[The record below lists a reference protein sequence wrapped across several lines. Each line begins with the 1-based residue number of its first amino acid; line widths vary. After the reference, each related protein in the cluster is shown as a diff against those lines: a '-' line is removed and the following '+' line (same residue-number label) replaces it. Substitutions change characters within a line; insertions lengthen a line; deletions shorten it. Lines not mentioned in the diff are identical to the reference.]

1 MLKFLLIDESGC
13 KKELTSFVKKQKK
26 HIKMLEGS
34 KELVQRVNKLV
45 EQTGYLNNTPCK
57 KLAVNTAE
65 SLTLLN
71 VNDIVRCESNR
82 NYTSIYLNDKKKLV
96 ASKTLMDFEDVLG
109 KYNFLRIH
117 KSHLINVNYM
127 DKYIKSEGG
136 YVMLTDG
143 TKLPVAIRKKEY
155 LFRELEKL

>member
-1 MLKFLLIDESGC
+1 MLKILLVDDSAC
-13 KKELTSFVKKQKK
+13 KKELAAFIKKQKK
-26 HIKMLEGS
+26 SVKILANS
-34 KELVQRVNKLV
+34 KDLIHRTSRLLDSMDSS
-45 EQTGYLNNTPCK
+45 YHPPK
-57 KLAVNTAE
+57 KLAVNTTE

-82 NYTSIYLNDKKKLV
+82 NYTFIYMANKNKLIV
-96 ASKTLMDFEDVLG
+96 SKTLMDFEDVLT
-109 KYNFLRIH
+109 KYSFLRIH

-127 DKYIKSEGG
+127 EKYVKSEGG
-136 YVMLTDG
+136 YVVLIDG